1 MWNQVTLFW
10 GETRSRRGIAEI
22 FALLGGA
29 FYLWQAIADARSRS
43 SFIDEGLYLFKGF
56 LFASGQYQPF
66 QDYGPWTN
74 HMPLS
79 YLIPGYIQVWF
90 GPGLRTGRYFSIFLA
105 SLAILGLWIVTRRL
119 AGRWWAAAIVWAVA
133 LNIAGIKLY
142 TLAISQAIIACMLV
156 WVLVLCLGED
166 RPTWQ
171 IILASVLAGLMI
183 LVRINMAPVLP
194 LLVLYIFWQ
203 HGKSKGFWSLSVGLL
218 TLLLGHALFWP
229 EILKIWA
236 AWLPRELSPWLN
248 SWRLAEPPGK
258 WYTSA
263 ALPDPVERTLY
274 FFLTFRL
281 YFLALVGALSIWF
294 LWPGSSDSWK
304 TASQYRS
311 AVFLSAL
318 LITLLVMHI
327 WAAFVFGFCISCIL
341 LYVAFFY
348 VLGLILLAVAFS
360 AVRRTIS
367 LWREVVVVG
376 LVVIFLLGMAYST
389 YNDLGRPWAR
399 LAVPFVGPNLQ
410 EGSIWEGVASIFGVA
425 YFNLL
430 RVVAALGA
438 GFVLVVVV
446 LALAKGLQLL
456 LNHNR
461 SGQFGYSFVLLSTV
475 LILGFLFS
483 PTVAFSKGNDFFA
496 CDGDVLG
503 AYEATGKF
511 LSETIPPG
519 SSVFWLG
526 RLPALFL
533 YTPELE
539 IYPPQLNH
547 YHSFRFGGDDQELY
561 RFGLWNL
568 SLGNRWIME
577 ADYILVEDEWLDGWV
592 IESIEA
598 EGMVELPNPPAP
610 DPCRE
615 NSRIHIF
622 KSQ

>member
-1 MWNQVTLFW
+1 MWNQITQIW
-10 GETRSRRGIAEI
+10 DKTKSSRYTAEI
-22 FALLGGA
+22 LALLGGA
-29 FYLWQAIADARSRS
+29 IYLWQAIADAQTRS

-66 QDYGPWTN
+66 QDFGPWTN

-79 YLIPGYIQVWF
+79 YLIPGYVQAWF

-105 SLAILGLWIVTRRL
+105 GITILGLWVVTRRL
-119 AGRWWAAAIVWAVA
+119 AGRWWAVAVVWAVA

-142 TLAISQAIIACMLV
+142 TLAISQAIVACMLV
-156 WVLVLCLGED
+156 WVLVLSLGED

-171 IILASVLAGLMI
+171 IMLASALSGLMI

-194 LLVLYIFWQ
+194 LLILYIFWQ
-203 HGKSKGFWSLSVGLL
+203 HGKRKGLWSLFVGFT
-218 TLLLGHALFWP
+218 TLALGHAFFWP

-236 AWLPRELSPWLN
+236 AWLPRHLTPWLN
-248 SWRLAEPPGK
+248 TWRLANPPEK

-281 YFLALVGALSIWF
+281 YFLGLVGALTIWF
-294 LWPGSSDSWK
+294 LWPGSSRMWK
-304 TASQYRS
+304 TVSQYRTS
-311 AVFLSAL
+311 VFLSIL
-318 LITLLVMHI
+318 LLTLLVMHM

-348 VLGLILLAVAFS
+348 ILGLILLAVAFS
-360 AVRRTIS
+360 AVKRTIS
-367 LWREVVVVG
+367 PWREAVVVI

-389 YNDLGRPWAR
+389 YSDLGKVWAR
-399 LAVPFVGPNLQ
+399 LAVPLVGSNLQ
-410 EGSIWEGVASIFGVA
+410 EGSIWEGFANMLGVA

-430 RVVAALGA
+430 RVVAALA
-438 GFVLVVVV
+438 GGIALVILVLV
-446 LALAKGLQLL
+446 LAKALQLL
-456 LNHNR
+456 LSR
-461 SGQFGYSFVLLSTV
+461 TRTRQVGYSFVLLCTV
-475 LILGFLFS
+475 LILGFLLS
-483 PTVAFSKGNDFFA
+483 PTILLSKGNDFFA
-496 CDGDVLG
+496 CGGDVLG
-503 AYEATGKF
+503 AYEATGEY
-511 LSETIPPG
+511 LNETIHPG

-533 YTPELE
+533 YTPEVE

-547 YHSFRFGGDDQELY
+547 FHSFRFGGVDQELS
-561 RFGLWNL
+561 RFGLWNQ
-568 SLGNRWIME
+568 SLGEKWILE
-577 ADYILVEDEWLDGWV
+577 ADYVLVEEEWLDGWV

-598 EGMVELPNPPAP
+598 GGMVELQPAPIP

-615 NSRIHIF
+615 TSRIRIF
-622 KSQ
+622 VSQ